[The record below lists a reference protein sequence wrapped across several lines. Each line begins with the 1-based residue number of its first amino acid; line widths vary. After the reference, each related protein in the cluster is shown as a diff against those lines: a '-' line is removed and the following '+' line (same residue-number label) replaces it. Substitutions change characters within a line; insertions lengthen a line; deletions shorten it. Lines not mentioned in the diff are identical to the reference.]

1 MSYCT
6 LDEAFETP
14 FNQCIKKKKK
24 KTKVNCNKNKN
35 KFTENYKDYN
45 LDTNL
50 KKKSTF
56 EPFENYNP
64 AEAFEYNENDNKPI
78 KEIVE
83 SDNSDVDNSA
93 DDNSD
98 LDNSADY
105 NSNVEIVKVKRSNK
119 NNSKKN
125 NSKKNNS
132 KKNASVNNESNSQMN
147 EINNKINFLINQVN
161 NDENS
166 LLSNNSN
173 NSNSLE
179 SNMHDI
185 ILFILFGVFVIL
197 ILEALYKLVVKI
209 CRHQTFNSV

>member
-105 NSNVEIVKVKRSNK
+105 NSNVEIVKVKK
-119 NNSKKN
+119 SKKN

-173 NSNSLE
+173 NSKSLE

-185 ILFILFGVFVIL
+185 ILFILFGVFVIAL
-197 ILEALYKLVVKI
+197 LEALYRLIVKLSIHRV
-209 CRHQTFNSV
+209 FNS